1 MFLPSV
7 FKDQADVLPSSR
19 AGPGGAVAGVVVG
32 VGAASARMSVWLHG
46 GYMMVA

>member
-19 AGPGGAVAGVVVG
+19 AGAGGAVADVVG